1 MTQGVAGDESFAGDD
16 VVIHQ
21 QHDLAG
27 GLLDRRGARRVRA
40 GMGLLEGHHPT
51 VFRAEAGRELIG
63 PVTGAV
69 DGHDDLGRG
78 RVREQSPRTRLEPGY
93 PLIGRYHDRDG
104 GEPGSRDDA
113 TSWLHGSQMIDQ
125 TGMTAGRRRRGRAC
139 TRRGRSRAPLA
150 FVAWGAVA
158 GRSVEIAESLGGHAY
173 VLFPPIDDR
182 RPPPA
187 VRYAVGSLLTL
198 AYLVREDPGAVVTT
212 NPPVLLG
219 LIALAWARLRGI
231 PFALDSHPGAFG
243 KLGDRVS
250 ARLLPV
256 HRYLVRHAD
265 VTLVTAESWV
275 EIVQAWGG
283 RGLVVHEAPGP
294 WGSLKRSPR
303 EVRNRP
309 RALLVSRFGR
319 DEPVDAA
326 VAAAALIPEID
337 LLVTGRLENLAPEL
351 AESASPNVSFVGFLP
366 AARYQMLVAEADLVV
381 ALTTEPTSVMRSAYE
396 AVYARR
402 PLVISDWPLCR
413 ELFPFAVAVANDPA
427 SIAEGLRR
435 AVDNL
440 RALEDQAENARRL
453 QAARWES
460 QLAALVSVLGLP
472 RPDTA

>member
-1 MTQGVAGDESFAGDD
+1 
-16 VVIHQ
+16 
-21 QHDLAG
+21 
-27 GLLDRRGARRVRA
+27 
-40 GMGLLEGHHPT
+40 
-51 VFRAEAGRELIG
+51 
-63 PVTGAV
+63 
-69 DGHDDLGRG
+69 
-78 RVREQSPRTRLEPGY
+78 
-93 PLIGRYHDRDG
+93 
-104 GEPGSRDDA
+104 
-113 TSWLHGSQMIDQ
+113 
-125 TGMTAGRRRRGRAC
+125 
-139 TRRGRSRAPLA
+139 
-150 FVAWGAVA
+150 VA

-173 VLFPPIDDR
+173 VLFPPTDDR

-219 LIALAWARLRGI
+219 LIALAWSRLRGI

-275 EIVQAWGG
+275 ETVQAWGG

-303 EVRNRP
+303 EARNRP
-309 RALLVSRFGR
+309 RVLLVSRFGR

-326 VAAAALIPEID
+326 IAAAALIPEID
-337 LLVTGRLENLAPEL
+337 LLVTGRLESLAPEL

-413 ELFPFAVAVANDPA
+413 ELFPFALAVANDPA

-460 QLAALVSVLGLP
+460 QLAALASVLGLP
-472 RPDTA
+472 RPDTT

>member
-1 MTQGVAGDESFAGDD
+1 
-16 VVIHQ
+16 
-21 QHDLAG
+21 
-27 GLLDRRGARRVRA
+27 
-40 GMGLLEGHHPT
+40 
-51 VFRAEAGRELIG
+51 
-63 PVTGAV
+63 
-69 DGHDDLGRG
+69 
-78 RVREQSPRTRLEPGY
+78 
-93 PLIGRYHDRDG
+93 
-104 GEPGSRDDA
+104 
-113 TSWLHGSQMIDQ
+113 
-125 TGMTAGRRRRGRAC
+125 
-139 TRRGRSRAPLA
+139 
-150 FVAWGAVA
+150 VA

-337 LLVTGRLENLAPEL
+337 L

>member
-1 MTQGVAGDESFAGDD
+1 
-16 VVIHQ
+16 
-21 QHDLAG
+21 
-27 GLLDRRGARRVRA
+27 
-40 GMGLLEGHHPT
+40 
-51 VFRAEAGRELIG
+51 
-63 PVTGAV
+63 
-69 DGHDDLGRG
+69 
-78 RVREQSPRTRLEPGY
+78 
-93 PLIGRYHDRDG
+93 
-104 GEPGSRDDA
+104 
-113 TSWLHGSQMIDQ
+113 
-125 TGMTAGRRRRGRAC
+125 MTAA
-139 TRRGRSRAPLA
+139 APPMSEVMWCIDA
-150 FVAWGAVA
+150 A
-158 GRSVEIAESLGGHAY
+158 GFIEM
-173 VLFPPIDDR
+173 
-182 RPPPA
+182 
-187 VRYAVGSLLTL
+187 
-198 AYLVREDPGAVVTT
+198 
-212 NPPVLLG
+212 PPVSKVMPLPTSATFFACLG
-219 LIALAWARLRGI
+219 FLA
-231 PFALDSHPGAFG
+231 SC
-243 KLGDRVS
+243 
-250 ARLLPV
+250 
-256 HRYLVRHAD
+256 
-265 VTLVTAESWV
+265 
-275 EIVQAWGG
+275 
-283 RGLVVHEAPGP
+283 APR
-294 WGSLKRSPR
+294 WI
-303 EVRNRP
+303 
-309 RALLVSRFGR
+309 SRTSRCGR

>member
-1 MTQGVAGDESFAGDD
+1 
-16 VVIHQ
+16 
-21 QHDLAG
+21 
-27 GLLDRRGARRVRA
+27 
-40 GMGLLEGHHPT
+40 
-51 VFRAEAGRELIG
+51 
-63 PVTGAV
+63 
-69 DGHDDLGRG
+69 
-78 RVREQSPRTRLEPGY
+78 
-93 PLIGRYHDRDG
+93 
-104 GEPGSRDDA
+104 
-113 TSWLHGSQMIDQ
+113 
-125 TGMTAGRRRRGRAC
+125 
-139 TRRGRSRAPLA
+139 
-150 FVAWGAVA
+150 VAWGAVA

>member
-1 MTQGVAGDESFAGDD
+1 
-16 VVIHQ
+16 
-21 QHDLAG
+21 
-27 GLLDRRGARRVRA
+27 
-40 GMGLLEGHHPT
+40 
-51 VFRAEAGRELIG
+51 
-63 PVTGAV
+63 
-69 DGHDDLGRG
+69 
-78 RVREQSPRTRLEPGY
+78 
-93 PLIGRYHDRDG
+93 
-104 GEPGSRDDA
+104 
-113 TSWLHGSQMIDQ
+113 
-125 TGMTAGRRRRGRAC
+125 
-139 TRRGRSRAPLA
+139 
-150 FVAWGAVA
+150 
-158 GRSVEIAESLGGHAY
+158 
-173 VLFPPIDDR
+173 
-182 RPPPA
+182 
-187 VRYAVGSLLTL
+187 
-198 AYLVREDPGAVVTT
+198 
-212 NPPVLLG
+212 
-219 LIALAWARLRGI
+219 
-231 PFALDSHPGAFG
+231 
-243 KLGDRVS
+243 
-250 ARLLPV
+250 V